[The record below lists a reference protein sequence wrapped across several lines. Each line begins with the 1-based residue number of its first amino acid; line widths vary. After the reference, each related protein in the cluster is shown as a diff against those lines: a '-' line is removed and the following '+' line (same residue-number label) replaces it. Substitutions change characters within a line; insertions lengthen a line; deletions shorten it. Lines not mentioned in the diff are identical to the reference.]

1 MGNPQYLQM
10 LESLDFLPN
19 SPTIFNLGT
28 GRNGTLSACFKF
40 DIEDSMESIIDV
52 GSKALRVMKWGGGVG
67 FVLSRLRP
75 KGASVSTTHGV
86 AMGPVAVL
94 EWLHAGARMVTQG
107 GKRAGAQMG
116 ILHVDHPDVNE
127 FIHCKNEDPQSL
139 STFNI
144 SVALTDAFM
153 EEAAAGGTAI
163 TLLNDMAVSAWRTG
177 DPGCFF
183 IDAAERANP
192 TPELGQLTGVNP
204 CGEVPLLDNEAC
216 NLGSINLSHFVAD
229 GVDWERLG
237 NTVRLAVRYLDD
249 IIDNNTFPDDRITE
263 AVAATRKL
271 GLGVMGWADALAL
284 LGIHYDTDEAVN
296 LGAELMAFI
305 NEEAYDE
312 SMELAARKGSCPALP
327 DGPRNS
333 TRTCIAPTGTIA
345 LIAGCSSGIE
355 PHFSTS
361 WERIMGDG
369 TVLREEARF
378 SGFTPKVSHDI
389 SAKWH
394 LAHQSAFQG
403 STDLAVSKTIN
414 MPERATAQDILDVY
428 LEAWRLGLTGV
439 TVYRDKRRESQVLN
453 VGTNGATSTKCQ
465 DCGSELRFEEGC
477 ETCIVCGYSACSV

>member
-1 MGNPQYLQM
+1 MEKKVYSDL
-10 LESLDFLPN
+10 LSSLDFLPN
-19 SPTIFNLGT
+19 SPTLFNMGT
-28 GRNGTLSACFKF
+28 GRGTLSACFKF
-40 DIEDSMESIIDV
+40 DIQDSMESIIDV

-67 FVLSRLRP
+67 FVLSNLRA
-75 KGASVSTTHGV
+75 KGEPVSTTHGK
-86 AMGPVAVL
+86 AMGPVSVL
-94 EWLHAGARMVTQG
+94 RWLHAGARMVTQG

-116 ILHVDHPDVNE
+116 ILHVEHPDLYE

-144 SVALTDAFM
+144 SVALTDTFM
-153 EEAAAGGTAI
+153 EEASEGGAALTV
-163 TLLNDMAVSAWRTG
+163 LNDMAVSAWRTG

-192 TPELGQLTGVNP
+192 TPEIGQLTGVNP

-229 GVDWERLG
+229 GFDWERLG
-237 NTVRLAVRYLDD
+237 ATVRLAVRYLDEV
-249 IIDNNTFPDDRITE
+249 IDVNTFPDQVITD
-263 AVAATRKL
+263 AVATTRKL

-284 LGIHYDTDEAVN
+284 LHIHYDTDEAVN
-296 LGAELMAFI
+296 LGAEVMAFI

-312 SMELAARKGSCPALP
+312 SMELAARKGSCPALR

-355 PHFSTS
+355 PHFSDK

-369 TVLREEARF
+369 TVLTEEIGFA
-378 SGFTPKVSHDI
+378 GFTPKVSHDI

-394 LAHQSAFQG
+394 LAHQAAFQQ

-414 MPERATAQDILDVY
+414 LPERATSQDILEVY

-439 TVYRDKRRESQVLN
+439 TVYRDKSRSEQVLN
-453 VGTNGATSTKCQ
+453 VGVNGKTSTNCPE
-465 DCGSELRFEEGC
+465 CGFMLQYGEGC
-477 ETCIVCGYSACSV
+477 ETCVQCGYSACSV